1 MASDWTEVT
10 ISVPTK
16 DLETAEAIM
25 QMAAPGG
32 LYIEDYSD
40 LEEEVPKIAHID
52 LIDEDL
58 LARPRDRAL
67 IHIFLAES
75 DNPAEAAV
83 FIGERLAA
91 AQIDYQL
98 ERETVSDA
106 DWADGWKRY
115 FHPLKVS
122 DRIVVRPTW
131 EDYSPA
137 PDEIVLSIDPGMAF
151 GTGSHATTA
160 LCLRAIDRNLQPGDR
175 VLDMGCGSGILLI
188 AALLLG
194 ASEAAGVEIDATA
207 ARIAGENA
215 ILNGL
220 GPDRVTIYNGNILA
234 DPLLADQ
241 LEGDYDLI
249 CANIVADVVI
259 PMAPYFFRYAR
270 EGGLLIASG
279 IIEERLDSVREAL
292 EAAGLRVRAIDH
304 EDGWAAITAERPTR

>member
-10 ISVPTK
+10 ITIPTHH
-16 DLETAEAIM
+16 LETAEAIM

-40 LEEEVPKIAHID
+40 LEEEAPKIAHID
-52 LIDEDL
+52 LIDEEL

-75 DNPAEAAV
+75 DNPAEAVA
-83 FIGERLAA
+83 FIGERLSAA
-91 AQIDYQL
+91 GIDYEL
-98 ERETVSDA
+98 GRETVSDA

-122 DRIVVRPTW
+122 DRVVVRPTW
-131 EDYSPA
+131 EAYTPA
-137 PDEIVLSIDPGMAF
+137 PGEVVLSIDPGMAF

-160 LCLRAIDRNLQPGDR
+160 LCLRAVDRRVRPGDR

-194 ASEAAGVEIDATA
+194 AHSAVGVELDGTA

-215 ILNGL
+215 ALNRL
-220 GPDRVTIYNGNILA
+220 GEDQVKIIHGN
-234 DPLLADQ
+234 LLATPELAGQIGRDF
-241 LEGDYDLI
+241 DLI
-249 CANIVADVVI
+249 CANIVADVLI
-259 PMAPYFFRYAR
+259 PMAPYLAHFAAT
-270 EGGLLIASG
+270 EGILIASG
-279 IIEERLDSVREAL
+279 IIEERLSDVRTAI
-292 EAAGLRVRAIDH
+292 EAAGFAVLTIDY
-304 EDGWAAITAERPTR
+304 EDGWAAITAEKR